1 MNVCLI
7 HGALIA
13 WFFGGWNLLGL
24 IIKLELEIGILY
36 MSLHDT

>member
-13 WFFGGWNLLGL
+13 CFFGGWNLLGL
-24 IIKLELEIGILY
+24 IIKLELEIGILF
-36 MSLHDT
+36 MSLHVK